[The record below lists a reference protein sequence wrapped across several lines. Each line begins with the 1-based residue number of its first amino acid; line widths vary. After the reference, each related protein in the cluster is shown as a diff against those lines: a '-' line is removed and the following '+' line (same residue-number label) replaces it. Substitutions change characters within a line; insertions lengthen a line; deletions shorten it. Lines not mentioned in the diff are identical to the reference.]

1 MKQIRSPYVRSQ
13 LEKLGVMLPPI
24 PTTTVQVGGS
34 MKVETLQVDRHTA
47 HELWRKYQEHKA
59 YQQPHDEEIANIYKQ
74 IARGKTVI
82 RALESI
88 RNAGL
93 NQDGLPNLAIARA
106 DMVECYLH
114 HHTDAATFG
123 ERSLRGNSSRSKNV
137 RMDWPGLAQP
147 RERRW
152 HYTAQVPLIPVHLR
166 PQRGLQNYHILWEAE
181 WTKRYPVDP
190 YLLRRFGGDAWLVV
204 AAWDLTDV
212 ERAVMASRLNG

>member
-1 MKQIRSPYVRSQ
+1 
-13 LEKLGVMLPPI
+13 
-24 PTTTVQVGGS
+24 

-47 HELWRKYQEHKA
+47 GELWRKYQEHKA

-74 IARGKTVI
+74 IARGKTVV

-88 RNAGL
+88 RLAGVGA
-93 NQDGLPNLAIARA
+93 DGLPKLAIARA
-106 DMVECYLH
+106 DQASVHVETNEH
-114 HHTDAATFG
+114 RGQHGAVFSPD
-123 ERSLRGNSSRSKNV
+123 RSYYRRSNESRSKIIHV
-137 RMDWPGLAQP
+137 PWEGFSTPKGKWYF
-147 RERRW
+147 E
-152 HYTAQVPLIPVHLR
+152 AQVPLIPVHLR

-181 WTKRYPVDP
+181 WSKRYPVDP